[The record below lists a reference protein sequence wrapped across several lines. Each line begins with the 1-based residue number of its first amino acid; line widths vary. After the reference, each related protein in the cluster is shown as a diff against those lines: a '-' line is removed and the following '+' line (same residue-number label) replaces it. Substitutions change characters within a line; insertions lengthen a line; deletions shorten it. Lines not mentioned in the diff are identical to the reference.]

1 MSQPKV
7 KILLVEDDPVMG
19 FVVKDFLQKQ
29 NYEVTHCTD
38 SDSAWQQFMKNI
50 YDICLLDVVLPGKRD
65 GIELANQI
73 RKKNENIPIMMLTS
87 KSLDDDKI
95 AGFEV
100 GADDYVTKPFSMQE
114 LLKRIQVFLKRSK
127 KKDTEGPVFFKI
139 GNLDFDYSN
148 LVLSNDAEQHQLTQ
162 READLVRYLC
172 MNANRVL
179 KRDEILMNV
188 WGKDDYFLGRSMDV
202 FITKVRKY
210 IKNQVDVKLQT
221 IHGIG
226 FKFIYEN
233 GATQELPQPNPFE
246 MN

>member
-7 KILLVEDDPVMG
+7 KILLVEDDPVLG

-29 NYEVTHCTD
+29 NYEVNLCTD
-38 SDSAWQQFMKNI
+38 SDTAWQQFMKNI
-50 YDICLLDVVLPGKRD
+50 YDICLLDVMLPGKKD
-65 GIELANQI
+65 GIELANHI

-87 KSLDDDKI
+87 KSMDDDRL
-95 AGFEV
+95 AGFDV
-100 GADDYVTKPFSMQE
+100 GADDYVIKPYNMHE
-114 LLKRIQVFLKRSK
+114 VLKRIQVFLKRSK
-127 KKDTEGPVFFKI
+127 KKEQEGPIYFKI
-139 GNLDFDYSN
+139 GNMDFDYTN
-148 LVLSNDAEQHQLTQ
+148 LTLANDTENYQLTQ
-162 READLVRYLC
+162 READLFRFLC

-210 IKNQVDVKLQT
+210 LKNQTLAKLQT

-226 FKFIYEN
+226 FKFVHEIE
-233 GATQELPQPNPFE
+233 GAPPATE
-246 MN
+246 

>member
-7 KILLVEDDPVMG
+7 KILLVEDDPVLG

-38 SDSAWQQFMKNI
+38 SDTAWQQFMKNI
-50 YDICLLDVVLPGKRD
+50 YDICLLDVMLPGKKD
-65 GIELANQI
+65 GIELANHI

-87 KSLDDDKI
+87 KGMDDDKL

-100 GADDYVTKPFSMQE
+100 GADDYVIKPYNMHE
-114 LLKRIQVFLKRSK
+114 VLKRIQVFLKRSK
-127 KKDTEGPVFFKI
+127 KKDQEGPAYFKI

-148 LVLSNDAEQHQLTQ
+148 LTLGNETEHYQLTQ
-162 READLVRYLC
+162 READLFRYLC

-210 IKNQVDVKLQT
+210 LKNQTDAKLQT

-226 FKFIYEN
+226 FKFIYNN
-233 GATQELPQPNPFE
+233 GMEEIAE
-246 MN
+246 

>member
-1 MSQPKV
+1 MSQPKT

-29 NYEVTHCTD
+29 NYEVVHCTD
-38 SDSAWQQFMKNI
+38 SDNAWLQFMKSI
-50 YDICLLDVVLPGKRD
+50 FDICLLDVVMPGKRD
-65 GIELANQI
+65 GIELANAI
-73 RKKNENIPIMMLTS
+73 RKKNENIPILMLTS
-87 KSLDDDKI
+87 KNMDDDKL
-95 AGFEV
+95 AGFDV
-100 GADDYVTKPFSMQE
+100 GVDDYITKPFSMQE

-127 KKDTEGPVFFKI
+127 KKDANGPVYFKV
-139 GNLDFDYSN
+139 GTLNFDYSN
-148 LVLSNDAEQHQLTQ
+148 LVLANEIEQHQLTQ

-179 KRDEILMNV
+179 KRDEILMAV

-210 IKNQVDVKLQT
+210 IKNQTEVKLQT

-226 FKFIYEN
+226 FKFVYSSGDF
-233 GATQELPQPNPFE
+233 GATES
-246 MN
+246 